1 MSIRSNILAGC
12 LSLTLLGGFMG
23 VFAELQGRHLGTL
36 ALNIYDNA
44 FMSVSYL
51 REAQIDFSRLAAHA
65 GQPGISADA
74 DRAMAEEILADLDV
88 VHDRAMSPAG
98 RSHAM
103 ALRAEVASL
112 LPHLATEQRRAA
124 NAELMFDR
132 LVETFAD
139 DGYHYRKSAA
149 AFIQRQTTQTWVA
162 IALSLFASLG
172 ITVVVSQRIAPPV
185 RRAVRIA
192 QSIAAGCLDNPIKVE
207 GRGETANL
215 LASLSVMQAN
225 IAAAM
230 ARIQALLA
238 EQAKRYSGEI
248 ERQHAQMEAALANMT
263 QGLCLF
269 DAEGRL
275 VVANRRFADIFGAP
289 AIGATAGDV
298 LRGAGLDILLDV
310 ACGSEI
316 HTLSCDLPDGR
327 SIAVSQQPV
336 ASGGWVA
343 TYEDISE
350 RRVAEQRLA
359 HMARHDQLTG
369 LPNRL
374 LFGEHMQR
382 VLAGRAPNTD
392 IAVLWLDLDRFKI
405 VNDTHGHPIGDAL
418 LGEVAA
424 RLRECAGGAGLVAR
438 LGGDEFAIVQEHGT
452 QPYDATAL
460 AQQVITA
467 LSTPFCIDGQDV
479 RIGASVGI
487 ALSYDGLMTSDSL
500 LKRADLALYRAKADG
515 KGQFRFFEAAM
526 EAHRVLEQDLH
537 RALALEEF
545 EVFYQPLIEVGRG
558 ISGFEALLRW
568 RHPQHGLMSP
578 DKFIP
583 LAEEIQLIGP
593 IGEWVLNRACADAA
607 TWPADLKVAVNLSPL
622 QFRGD
627 LLRQV
632 TDALQSNGLSATRLE
647 LEITE
652 SLFLQD
658 EEKVITTLRA
668 IRALGVRIA
677 MDDFGTGYSALSY
690 LQRFPFDK
698 IKIDKSF
705 IQGMED
711 KSDCLAIIRAVISLG
726 RSLGMMVNAEGVETE
741 AQCASLMHEGCGELQ
756 GYLFSRPQPAVA
768 VTSMLLQHVT
778 CGQHVPA
785 KAEVTVSAPLQWL
798 TPPVGPVPVESH
810 GLTEA

>member
-23 VFAELQGRHLGTL
+23 LLAEVQGRHLGTV

-51 REAQIDFSRLAAHA
+51 REAQIDFSRLAARA
-65 GQPGISADA
+65 GGAAAADDA
-74 DRAMAEEILADLDV
+74 NRATAEEILADLDV
-88 VHDRAMSPAG
+88 VRERAMSPAG
-98 RSHAM
+98 RSDAI
-103 ALRAEVASL
+103 ALRAEMASL
-112 LPHLATEQRRAA
+112 LPRLASEQRRAA
-124 NAELMFDR
+124 NAGLMFDR
-132 LVETFAD
+132 LVEIFAD
-139 DGYHYRKSAA
+139 DGYRYRKRAA
-149 AFIQRQTTQTWVA
+149 AFIQRQTAQTWVA
-162 IALSLFASLG
+162 MALSLVASLS
-172 ITVVVSQRIAPPV
+172 ITALVSQRIAPPV

-192 QSIAAGCLDNPIKVE
+192 QSIASGRLDNPIKVE
-207 GRGETANL
+207 GHGETANL
-215 LASLSVMQAN
+215 LASLSIMQAN

-238 EQAKRYSGEI
+238 EQAARYSGQI
-248 ERQHAQMEAALANMT
+248 ERQHAQMEAALANMS

-269 DAEGRL
+269 DAQGRL
-275 VVANRRFADIFGAP
+275 VVANRRFADMFGAP
-289 AIGATAGDV
+289 ALGAAASDV

-310 ACGSEI
+310 ACGGEI
-316 HTLSCDLPDGR
+316 HTLSCNLPDGR

-374 LFGEHMQR
+374 LFGEHVQR
-382 VLAGRAPNTD
+382 MLAARESQAD
-392 IAVLWLDLDRFKI
+392 IAVLWLDLDRFKT
-405 VNDTHGHPIGDAL
+405 VNDTLGHPVGDAL
-418 LGEVAA
+418 LRQVAD
-424 RLRECAGGAGLVAR
+424 RLRDCAGGTGLVAR
-438 LGGDEFAIVQEHGT
+438 LGGDEFAIVQEQGC
-452 QPYDATAL
+452 QPHDATAL
-460 AQQVITA
+460 AQQVIA
-467 LSTPFCIDGQDV
+467 SLSTPFCIDGQEV

-487 ALSYDGLMTSDSL
+487 ALSYEGLITPDSL

-537 RALALEEF
+537 RALAREEF
-545 EVFYQPLIEVGRG
+545 EVFYQPLVEVGRG

-568 RHPQHGLMSP
+568 RHPQHGLMPP

-583 LAEEIQLIGP
+583 LAEEVQLIGS

-622 QFRGD
+622 QFNGD
-627 LLRQV
+627 LLRHV
-632 TDALQSNGLSATRLE
+632 TQALQSTGLAATRLE

-652 SLFLQD
+652 SLFLQN
-658 EEKVITTLRA
+658 EETVITTLRA
-668 IRALGVRIA
+668 IRSLGVRIA
-677 MDDFGTGYSALSY
+677 MDDFGTGYSSLSY

-705 IQGMED
+705 IQGMEE
-711 KSDCLAIIRAVISLG
+711 KSDCLAIVRAVISLG
-726 RSLGMMVNAEGVETE
+726 RSLGMLVNAEGVETE
-741 AQCASLMHEGCGELQ
+741 AQCASLIREGCGELQ
-756 GYLFSRPQPAVA
+756 GFLFSRPQPAVA
-768 VTSMLLQHVT
+768 VTSMLLQHIT
-778 CGQHVPA
+778 CGQSTAPKTGTTVPSPRTWLPLP
-785 KAEVTVSAPLQWL
+785 AEPLPAE
-798 TPPVGPVPVESH
+798 TH
-810 GLTEA
+810 G